1 MKIQTTSF
9 EASKADISSIRDTVF
24 CLEQNIPRDIE
35 WDGEDSECTHVIA
48 SHHNGTSIG
57 TGRIKSDGKIG
68 RLAILKDFR
77 GQGIGERVLMSLID
91 VARDKGLKQVY
102 LHARFRQ
109 NLSTAT
115 EASKKM
121 VMNLLKPISDTSR
134 WCLKLRNNSQS
145 NSTGR
150 KGYK

>member
-102 LHARFRQ
+102 LHAQIQAESFYRKRGFQ
-109 NLSTAT
+109 KDGDEFI
-115 EASKKM
+115 EANIRHVKM
-121 VMNLLKPISDTSR
+121 VLEIT
-134 WCLKLRNNSQS
+134 Q
-145 NSTGR
+145 
-150 KGYK
+150 